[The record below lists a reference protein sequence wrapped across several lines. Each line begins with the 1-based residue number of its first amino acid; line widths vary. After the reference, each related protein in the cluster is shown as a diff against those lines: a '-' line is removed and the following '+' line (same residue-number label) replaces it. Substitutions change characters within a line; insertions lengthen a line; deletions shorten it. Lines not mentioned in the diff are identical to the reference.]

1 MACRCCDPLE
11 AAGHTQNLNR
21 LAAEVGASS
30 DLLTRHRL
38 QRGRRKWK
46 PGFQVPRERLTR
58 SAAAFRLLQ
67 PSRPLADRVLMESPP
82 LLRQQIINSLMAQQ
96 PENIADAAMNQWEK
110 LAAEIISIVGEA
122 GFNSLYERSVH
133 LAQST
138 FPWLPACSSPPQTSY
153 LFAEFRMRLA
163 EQTPA
168 QAREA
173 NSLLLTTF
181 HRHPGFVDWRG
192 N

>member
-1 MACRCCDPLE
+1 
-11 AAGHTQNLNR
+11 
-21 LAAEVGASS
+21 
-30 DLLTRHRL
+30 
-38 QRGRRKWK
+38 
-46 PGFQVPRERLTR
+46 
-58 SAAAFRLLQ
+58 
-67 PSRPLADRVLMESPP
+67 METSP

-96 PENIADAAMNQWEK
+96 PENIADAAMDLWEK

-138 FPWLPACSSPPQTSY
+138 FPWLQACSSPPQTRY
-153 LFAEFRMRLA
+153 RFAELRMCLA

-168 QAREA
+168 HAREA

-181 HRHPGFVDWRG
+181 TDILASLIGEQLTASILRSAWG
-192 N
+192 NLASVPSGKEFDNE